1 MGSTVLDVGKSLK
14 SFVHFHKEIFSFSAL
29 ELNWKIFL
37 FERYHILPTWAFRE
51 LLLPIPSLGISVPPP
66 IILWNPLQFSHSL
79 SSLIFSL
86 QNPTERNL
94 IFPGHASQEALNPLA
109 CTAKRCM
116 FLVGIY
122 IYVCLIFVCV
132 SVSVCVHISFEVCN

>member
-1 MGSTVLDVGKSLK
+1 MIVGDMDWWVPQYWMWENPWKVLYISTQ
-14 SFVHFHKEIFSFSAL
+14 IFSFSAL

-51 LLLPIPSLGISVPPP
+51 LPIPSLGISVPPP

-86 QNPTERNL
+86 QNPTEINL

-122 IYVCLIFVCV
+122 IYLCMSNICM
-132 SVSVCVHISFEVCN
+132 C